1 MDPSENP
8 VFKYPVQI
16 RESHLDTFGHVNNA
30 KYLEIFE
37 DARWEL
43 ISKNGYGLEEVHRRK
58 IGPIILGV
66 EVQFKLELKNREHI
80 VVTTQCL
87 SYEKKI
93 ARLKQDMV
101 KSSGDVACTSV
112 FTFGLFDFNARKLI
126 LPTPEWLKAIGLPG

>member
-16 RESHLDTFGHVNNA
+16 GESHLDTFGHVNNA

-58 IGPIILGV
+58 IGPPS
-66 EVQFKLELKNREHI
+66 FWELR
-80 VVTTQCL
+80 
-87 SYEKKI
+87 
-93 ARLKQDMV
+93 
-101 KSSGDVACTSV
+101 
-112 FTFGLFDFNARKLI
+112 FNLN
-126 LPTPEWLKAIGLPG
+126 